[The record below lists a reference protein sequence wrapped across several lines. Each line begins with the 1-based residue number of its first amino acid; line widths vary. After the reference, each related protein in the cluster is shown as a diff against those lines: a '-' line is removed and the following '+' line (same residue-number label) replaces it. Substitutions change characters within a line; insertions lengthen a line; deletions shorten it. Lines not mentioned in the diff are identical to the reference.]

1 MSEKLELMAVADL
14 STYVK
19 MDRNLRF
26 WRWFKSPKT
35 VVVWVWL
42 IMSANIED
50 HDFERE
56 TIHRGEVA
64 TSRKTISAATGLTER
79 EVRTAL
85 SHLKA
90 TGEVSVRI
98 RPKYQVISILRYN
111 DYQDVPSGKTS
122 GRGPA
127 GVRQESGKRPQ
138 SKNGKNGKN
147 GKNEKDS
154 SGATTTTTFPP
165 SRDDVTAYAAEH
177 GFRIDADAFIR
188 YNQSRG
194 WMIGRKKAEDW
205 RPLADGWIAQD
216 REFSKVNN
224 DDGLDDFG
232 RPIGKEFK

>member
-1 MSEKLELMAVADL
+1 MAEK
-14 STYVK
+14 STYIK

-35 VVVWVWL
+35 VLVWIWL

-56 TIHRGEVA
+56 TIRRGEVA
-64 TSRKTISAATGLTER
+64 TSRKSISTATGLTER

-85 SHLKA
+85 DHLKA

-98 RPKYQVISILRYN
+98 RPKYQVITILRYN

-147 GKNEKDS
+147 EKNEKDS
-154 SGATTTTTFPP
+154 CGATTTTTFPP
-165 SRDDVTAYAAEH
+165 SRDEVTEYAAEH
-177 GFRIDADAFIR
+177 GAQIDADAFIR

>member
-1 MSEKLELMAVADL
+1 MAEK
-14 STYVK
+14 STYIK
-19 MDRNLRF
+19 LDRNMRF
-26 WRWFKSPKT
+26 WRWFKNPKT
-35 VVVWVWL
+35 VLVWVWL

-85 SHLKA
+85 SHLKS

-98 RPKYQVISILRYN
+98 RPKYQVITILRYN

-147 GKNEKDS
+147 EENGKNIYMS
-154 SGATTTTTFPP
+154 PP
-165 SRDDVTAYAAEH
+165 TVAQVEEFAAAE
-177 GFRIDADAFIR
+177 GLTLDAASFIQ
-188 YNQSRG
+188 YNEARG
-194 WMIGRKKAEDW
+194 WQGVKDW
-205 RPLADGWIAQD
+205 RPLVRLRASQMTKDQPQD
-216 REFSKVNN
+216 NN
-224 DDGLDDFG
+224 DGLDEFG
-232 RPIGKEFK
+232 RPIRKEFE

>member
-1 MSEKLELMAVADL
+1 MAEL

-19 MDRNLRF
+19 LDRNLRF
-26 WRWFKSPKT
+26 WRWFKNPKT
-35 VVVWVWL
+35 VVVWIWL
-42 IMSANIED
+42 LMSANIED

-56 TIHRGEVA
+56 TIHRGEIA
-64 TSRKTISAATGLTER
+64 TSRKTISTATGLTEN

-85 SHLKA
+85 DHLKS
-90 TGEVSVRI
+90 TGEITSRI
-98 RPKYQVISILRYN
+98 RPKYQVITIVRYN
-111 DYQDVPSGKTS
+111 DYQDIAT
-122 GRGPA
+122 
-127 GVRQESGKRPQ
+127 GKRPGKAPAKPRQTTGKSPQ

-154 SGATTTTTFPP
+154 CGATTTTTFPP
-165 SRDDVTAYAAEH
+165 SRDEVTAYAADH
-177 GFRIDADAFIR
+177 GAQIDADAFIR

-216 REFSKVNN
+216 REFSKVND

-232 RPIGKEFK
+232 RPIRKEFQ